1 MPKRTPDQLHYWSEA
16 YKLIG
21 LKLRAHYQA
30 STTDELPPRL
40 LAVLKKLD
48 EKSNLQQS
56 VEVVRHGGKLRP
68 RPAYIR
74 PRRSPFTA

>member
-21 LKLRAHYQA
+21 LKLRAHYRA
-30 STTDELPPRL
+30 TTAEELPPPL

-48 EKSNLQQS
+48 EEIEPSA
-56 VEVVRHGGKLRP
+56 ER
-68 RPAYIR
+68 
-74 PRRSPFTA
+74 

>member
-21 LKLRAHYQA
+21 YKLRAHYQA
-30 STTDELPPRL
+30 STPDELPPRL

-48 EKSNLQQS
+48 KEIGLSADNPTQ
-56 VEVVRHGGKLRP
+56 R
-68 RPAYIR
+68 
-74 PRRSPFTA
+74 